1 MRMKDE
7 KRKGDTGGVGRKV
20 TIKYSLRRVGDRMN

>member
-7 KRKGDTGGVGRKV
+7 KRKGDIGGVGRKV

>member
-7 KRKGDTGGVGRKV
+7 KRKGDIGGRGRKV
-20 TIKYSLRRVGDRMN
+20 TIECSFTRMGDRMN